1 MEVFDPIK
9 QLQALLDD
17 RSKVLEKISGIHSAL
32 DSIKS
37 AGASLAQARSQA
49 EAMTAVGSSALP
61 NAENPLYERLVNT
74 LRMMQMQI
82 EERVR
87 PLAQESVQTEA
98 TRLRHQCEQEQSA
111 LTECLTRI
119 DQCIATCTDRINDY
133 QKTYAELARLNQRL
147 MALGAEPEPL
157 PESFTTEQFTATI
170 SARLGKI
177 PLQAKF

>member
-74 LRMMQMQI
+74 LR
-82 EERVR
+82 
-87 PLAQESVQTEA
+87 
-98 TRLRHQCEQEQSA
+98 
-111 LTECLTRI
+111 
-119 DQCIATCTDRINDY
+119 
-133 QKTYAELARLNQRL
+133 
-147 MALGAEPEPL
+147 
-157 PESFTTEQFTATI
+157 
-170 SARLGKI
+170 
-177 PLQAKF
+177 